1 MSKML
6 SDKEVEGK
14 ISKQREQMERRSAH
28 NWDESPANNWQQL
41 ELRKKKAA
49 LDSFSLK

>member
-1 MSKML
+1 ML
-6 SDKEVEGK
+6 SDKEIEGK
-14 ISKQREQMERRSAH
+14 ISKQREQMQRKRVH
-28 NWDESPANNWQQL
+28 NWDKSPANNWQQM